1 MSSIIVATN
10 PWKITLISS
19 ILMSLHLT
27 LQTRHDDYD
36 YDYIHAA
43 SWELGRRFHTV
54 YVQFKA
60 ALLISDHISIL

>member
-1 MSSIIVATN
+1 
-10 PWKITLISS
+10 
-19 ILMSLHLT
+19 MSLHLT

-43 SWELGRRFHTV
+43 SCELGRRFHTV